1 MCVCVC
7 VRKKAPGYRWS
18 GRGLTAVLP
27 WNFSVFFDFFA
38 VVVVSVHLL
47 RSASHAIDAR
57 R

>member
-38 VVVVSVHLL
+38 VVVSVHLL